1 MRVMA
6 QMAMVMNLDKC
17 IGCHTCSVTCKQAWT
32 NRTGV
37 EYVWFNNVETRPG
50 LGYPRT
56 YEDQERWKGGWEL
69 GRRGRLRLKGGGRL
83 KKLLTI
89 FSNPK
94 LPSINEYYEPWTYDY
109 ATLTD
114 APAQEHSPVAR
125 PKSLISGENM
135 KVEWSA
141 NWDDDLGGST
151 ATAQRDPM
159 LKNIADKVKFE
170 FEQTFM
176 FYLPRICEHCLN
188 PSCAASCPS
197 GAIYKRSED
206 GIVLVDQD
214 RCRGWRMCV
223 SGCPYKKV
231 YFNHKTGKAEKCTF
245 CFPRV
250 EVGLPTV
257 CSETCV
263 GRLRYIGL
271 VLYDADEV
279 LAAAS
284 TPDEHRLYDAQRSV
298 LLDPHDP
305 AVIREAERAGIPRD
319 WIDAAQ
325 RSPIWAL
332 INTYEVALP
341 LHPEYR
347 TMPMVWYIPPLSPV
361 VDVVKDTGHD
371 AEDASNLFAAVDA
384 LRIPVEYL
392 AELFT
397 AGDVEPVDRVLK
409 KLAAMRSYMRDINLG
424 RDPDPAIPAAVDMS
438 EEDMH
443 DMYRLLAIA
452 KYDERYVI
460 PPAHAEQAHSLEELA
475 TECSLDYEGGPGMGG
490 SGPFGEG
497 SGAPTPIAVENFQ
510 LLKDRQTAETLA
522 APGDKASRV
531 NLLNWDGKGSPAGLF
546 PPSSHPAADLAADQG
561 TEPGDRP
568 DGPPMSR
575 PHPRAA
581 LSPDQLTIAWQSLSL
596 LLDYPGE
603 ELLGRLDVVCAASHR
618 LPSPIGAEIRTF
630 SEHLERTP
638 LTQLQAEYVETFDSR
653 RRCSLFLTY
662 FAYGDTRKRG
672 MALLRF
678 QQTYLRS
685 GFTLVASELPDHLCV
700 VLEFAA
706 TIDQQAGMEL
716 ILDHRAGLELLR
728 LSLREARSPWAGLV
742 QAITSTLPALRGDEA
757 AAVRRLAAEG
767 PPEEEVGLV
776 PFGTTPLAPG
786 TGTADLPMPTF
797 PGARA

>member
-1 MRVMA
+1 MKPMA

-32 NRTGV
+32 NRSGM
-37 EYVWFNNVETRPG
+37 EYVWFNNVETKPG

-56 YEDQERWKGGWEL
+56 YEDQDKWQGGWEL
-69 GRRGRLRLKGGGRL
+69 NKRGRLRLKAGGRF

-114 APAQEHSPVAR
+114 APAQEHTPVAR

-135 KVEWSA
+135 KIEWSA

-151 ATAQRDPM
+151 KNAHRDPI
-159 LKNIADKVKFE
+159 LKNISDKVVFE

-231 YFNHKTGKAEKCTF
+231 YFNHRTGKAEKCTF
-245 CFPRV
+245 CFPRI
-250 EVGLPTV
+250 EVGIPTV

-271 VLYDADEV
+271 MLYDADKV
-279 LAAAS
+279 LEAAS
-284 TPDEHRLYDAQRSV
+284 TTDEHGLYEAQREV
-298 LLDPHDP
+298 FLDPFDP
-305 AVIREAERAGIPRD
+305 EVMREAEKAGIPHD
-319 WIDAAQ
+319 WIEAAQ
-325 RSPIWAL
+325 RSPIYAL
-332 INTYEVALP
+332 INRYKVALP

-361 VDVVKDTGHD
+361 IDVVKETGED
-371 AEDASNLFAAVDA
+371 AEDKGNLFAAIDA

-392 AELFT
+392 AGLFT
-397 AGDVEPVDRVLK
+397 AGDVGPVDAVLK
-409 KLAAMRSYMRDINLG
+409 KLAAMRSYMRDINMG
-424 RDPDPAIPAAVDMS
+424 RDPDGAIPAAVGMS
-438 EEDMH
+438 EEDMY

-460 PPAHAEQAHSLEELA
+460 PPAHSEQAHSLEELA
-475 TECSLDYEGGPGMGG
+475 TECSLSYEGGPGMGG

-510 LLKDRQTAETLA
+510 MLQNRQRSDTLSGPA
-522 APGDKASRV
+522 NKTSRV
-531 NLLNWDGKGSPAGLF
+531 NLLNWDGKGAPSGLF
-546 PPSSHPAADLAADQG
+546 PPKSSGPDVVERAHTPDTSDDGATGSGGTGGLTGGADL
-561 TEPGDRP
+561 
-568 DGPPMSR
+568 
-575 PHPRAA
+575 
-581 LSPDQLTIAWQSLSL
+581 
-596 LLDYPGE
+596 
-603 ELLGRLDVVCAASHR
+603 
-618 LPSPIGAEIRTF
+618 
-630 SEHLERTP
+630 
-638 LTQLQAEYVETFDSR
+638 
-653 RRCSLFLTY
+653 
-662 FAYGDTRKRG
+662 K
-672 MALLRF
+672 
-678 QQTYLRS
+678 
-685 GFTLVASELPDHLCV
+685 
-700 VLEFAA
+700 
-706 TIDQQAGMEL
+706 
-716 ILDHRAGLELLR
+716 
-728 LSLREARSPWAGLV
+728 
-742 QAITSTLPALRGDEA
+742 
-757 AAVRRLAAEG
+757 
-767 PPEEEVGLV
+767 
-776 PFGTTPLAPG
+776 
-786 TGTADLPMPTF
+786 
-797 PGARA
+797 